1 MISLKPVIFIITS
14 VLIMITI
21 CPASATPIDQTEDG
35 VPEGL
40 YKKTLP
46 ASLVAEVHT
55 LFPETDEVNPTYI
68 SPDIDPN
75 LYLVQDAVITLT
87 FIHEGAGYWNSFGYF
102 LFDDNENI
110 LEEHIL
116 FGNSSGLYSGGV
128 LVPGSSIDFGA
139 SYNSDGSVNPFSAG
153 TNIGFFVTPNGW
165 GNPAFSKKEYSFYSL
180 DSKNPDGKRHA
191 AMVYSNLHQTLILGF
206 EDIWWDWSDKDCN
219 DILFTLTT
227 DSITALEE
235 IVYQGDIAQ
244 TFQPVPEPSTLLL
257 FAGGLISIVGINRK
271 KTS

>member
-1 MISLKPVIFIITS
+1 MNSLKPVIFIITT
-14 VLIMITI
+14 VLITLTI
-21 CPASATPIDQTEDG
+21 CPAGAIPIDQTADG

-40 YKKTLP
+40 YQKTLP
-46 ASLVAEVHT
+46 AGLVAQVHT
-55 LFPETDEVNPTYI
+55 LFPETDEVNPAYI
-68 SPDIDPN
+68 SLDIDPN

-102 LFDDNENI
+102 LFDDNERI
-110 LEEHIL
+110 LEKHLL
-116 FGNSSGLYSGGV
+116 FGNSSGRYSGGV
-128 LVPGSSIDFGA
+128 LVPGDSIDFGA

-165 GNPAFSKKEYSFYSL
+165 GNPAFSKNEYSFYSL
-180 DSKNPDGKRHA
+180 ESLNPDGKRHA
-191 AMVYSNLHQTLILGF
+191 GTVYSNLHQALIIGI
-206 EDIWWDWSDKDCN
+206 EDVWWDWSDKDCN

-227 DSITALEE
+227 DPITALEE
-235 IVYQGDIAQ
+235 IVHQGNIAQ

-257 FAGGLISIVGINRK
+257 FAVGLISIAGFNRK